1 MKINR
6 VGHVVLNVRDL
17 EAAKQFYAGVM
28 QMHITDEV
36 PGFGAFFRFSDYHH
50 DIGVFKVP
58 DDGSSLDPRRAGLA
72 HLALV
77 VDDIDA
83 LKAAHQQLKAAGAEI
98 KATADHGI
106 TQSFYVHDPEGNEIE
121 IYCDSED
128 LHWRDI
134 PKVMKQPKPLQLD

>member
-6 VGHVVLNVRDL
+6 VGHIVLNVRGL

-50 DIGVFKVP
+50 DIGVFKVS
-58 DDGSSLDPRRAGLA
+58 DDGSTPTRGRAGLA
-72 HLALV
+72 HLALL

-83 LKAAHQQLKAAGAEI
+83 LKDAYRQLKAAGAEVV
-98 KATADHGI
+98 ATADHGI
-106 TQSFYVHDPEGNEIE
+106 TRSFYVHDPEGNEIE
-121 IYCDSED
+121 IYCETEGV
-128 LHWRDI
+128 HWREI
-134 PKVMKQPKPLQLD
+134 PKIMKQPKPLQLD